1 MGKALCL
8 APSTAST
15 RKYVGFTIIMKLK
28 YTYTEMGYMY
38 TQKKKIIQGVA
49 GETAQEVKDLCFKH
63 EDLSSDPS
71 IDIKALSMACI
82 CNLGGGMGKQEA
94 DGPQEL
100 PEPHQ

>member
-1 MGKALCL
+1 MW
-8 APSTAST
+8 
-15 RKYVGFTIIMKLK
+15 
-28 YTYTEMGYMY
+28 
-38 TQKKKIIQGVA
+38 
-49 GETAQEVKDLCFKH
+49 FKH
-63 EDLSSDPS
+63 EDLSSDPN